1 MIFIVSNKLLK
12 KIIMSKE
19 QVMGVVR
26 HGLTFLGGLLVTKG
40 LLDEGMLQEVI
51 GSVIT
56 LVGAVW
62 SVVAKKATTA
72 E

>member
-1 MIFIVSNKLLK
+1 MT
-12 KIIMSKE
+12 KE

>member
-1 MIFIVSNKLLK
+1 
-12 KIIMSKE
+12 MSKE
-19 QVMGVVR
+19 QVLGVVR

-40 LLDEGMLQEVI
+40 LMDTGMVEEVM
-51 GSVIT
+51 GAVIT

-62 SVVAKKATTA
+62 SVVVKNKTVS

>member
-62 SVVAKKATTA
+62 SIVAKKVTTA

>member
-1 MIFIVSNKLLK
+1 MIFIVSNKQLK

-62 SVVAKKATTA
+62 SIVAKKATTA